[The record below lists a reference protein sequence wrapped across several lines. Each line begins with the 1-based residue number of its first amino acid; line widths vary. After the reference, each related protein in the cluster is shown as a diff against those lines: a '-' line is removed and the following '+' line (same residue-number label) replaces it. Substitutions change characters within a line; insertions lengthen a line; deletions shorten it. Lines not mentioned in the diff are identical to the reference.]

1 MSAFKD
7 FVLPR
12 SVHEARAALKQFGAE
27 AMPVAGATSLSFLRH
42 KEPKVAVDLSRAGL
56 SGIRAVEGGFEIG
69 AMTHITALREMSTQG
84 WVLDRVAHRF
94 VTQQLR
100 NMCTIGGNI
109 TRVFA
114 WCDFPVA
121 LLALDATIRIA
132 SDSPR
137 TVDAVEFFAGQPVRL
152 LKAGDLVEAIRVP
165 ALGAG
170 EGFGYRK
177 HVRVEADFSQATSAA
192 WVKVEGGVIK
202 AARVALGASIP
213 MPVRLPAVEQVLVGQ
228 KGSPKLFKEA
238 ATKIGTRTWRSVA
251 GFTQEYISHL
261 AGVAVA
267 DAIADAWT
275 DAVEGRS

>member
-1 MSAFKD
+1 MSTFKD
-7 FVLPR
+7 FVMPDSLA
-12 SVHEARAALKQFGAE
+12 SARTALKELGVDG
-27 AMPVAGATSLSFLRH
+27 MPVAGATSLSFLRH

-56 SGIRAVEGGFEIG
+56 AGIRNVGGAFEVG
-69 AMTHITALREMSTQG
+69 AMTHISALREKKADG

-100 NMCTIGGNI
+100 NMCTLGGNI

-121 LLALDATIRIA
+121 LLALDASVRIA
-132 SDSPR
+132 SDEPR
-137 TVDAVEFFAGQPVRL
+137 VVDVVDFFNGQPVRL
-152 LKAGDLVEAIRVP
+152 LKAGDLVESVRVP
-165 ALGAG
+165 ALAPG

-192 WVKVEGGVIK
+192 WLRVEGGVIK

-228 KGSPKLFKEA
+228 KGAARLFKEA
-238 ATKIGTRTWRSVA
+238 ASKIGTRTWRSVA

-267 DAIADAWT
+267 DAIADAWSHG
-275 DAVEGRS
+275 VEGRS